1 MKLKDGLFFGDVT
14 AAQDIDFVSANKV
27 RRIINCACRQVP
39 NLFSHE
45 VEYLSYTWQDND
57 VQEILD
63 RSDHVVNEASRFID
77 EVLDRGE
84 SVLVHSFRGKSR
96 CVTLLTAYL
105 MKKYRWTAN
114 KALQYVQS
122 RRADIGIKPAF
133 HRQLLQY
140 ERRLRNQ
147 GRLTDTWDFVDIS
160 SDTVGSYNAQ
170 EDLILCNTY
179 LNSQGKRGMS
189 SKTDSVRS
197 ISAPMSA
204 KRLMWRDA
212 HTDDRNRLERDSD
225 SSGKVHL
232 GHSTVPMTK
241 SILKHQPIVAPPLV
255 HRIHLS
261 QQEVK
266 RSPSPIISRAGRI
279 AQVSS
284 PKMRSAPSTAE
295 TTPVLSGV
303 VPLNLFSRPQTP
315 TRRMELN
322 LRPPSRAPSP
332 QRLTF
337 SANPSPYHS
346 FRPPSPAPMRF
357 DSEGSRSRPVS
368 GIRPPSPLRDMR
380 PLQLS
385 KPTSLTNSLGMSRTL
400 SRAYQPS
407 LGQLPFAASL
417 RPR

>member
-1 MKLKDGLFFGDVT
+1 VKLKDGLFFGDVT

-39 NLFSHE
+39 NLFTHE

-63 RSDHVVNEASRFID
+63 RSDHVVNEACRFID

-84 SVLVHSFRGKSR
+84 SVLVHSYRGKSR

-114 KALQYVQS
+114 KALQYIQS
-122 RRADIGIKPAF
+122 RRKDIGIKPAF

-147 GRLTDTWDFVDIS
+147 GRLTDTWEFVDIS
-160 SDTVGSYNAQ
+160 PDTVGGYNAQ

-179 LNSQGKRGMS
+179 LNSQGKRTMS
-189 SKTDSVRS
+189 AKADSIRS
-197 ISAPMSA
+197 ISSTVSS
-204 KRLMWRDA
+204 KRIVWRDA
-212 HTDDRNRLERDSD
+212 HADDRNRLERDSD
-225 SSGKVHL
+225 SSGKVYL
-232 GHSTVPMTK
+232 RNSNVPITK
-241 SILKHQPIVAPPLV
+241 SILKHQPIAQPPIV
-255 HRIHLS
+255 HRIQLS

-266 RSPSPIISRAGRI
+266 RSPSPMISRAGRI

-284 PKMRSAPSTAE
+284 PKMRSTPSTAE
-295 TTPVLSGV
+295 STPVLSGV

-315 TRRMELN
+315 TRRMEL
-322 LRPPSRAPSP
+322 SRAPSP
-332 QRLTF
+332 QRF
-337 SANPSPYHS
+337 SFSSNPSPYHS
-346 FRPPSPAPMRF
+346 FRPPSPVPMRF
-357 DSEGSRSRPVS
+357 DPDGSRSRPVS
-368 GIRPPSPLRDMR
+368 GIRPPSPL
-380 PLQLS
+380 QLS
-385 KPTSLTNSLGMSRTL
+385 RPTCLTHSLGMNRTL

-407 LGQLPFAASL
+407 IGQLPFAL